1 MLHMDWKQ
9 LRILYV
15 TVKQSLLLR
24 VRMNKNN
31 AMKYYQ
37 LILPNQKHPWCK
49 KSCGQELKKGL
60 DKKEVKSK
68 WAAKACVVLLLIKI
82 KF

>member
-1 MLHMDWKQ
+1 MLCSIT
-9 LRILYV
+9 ILLVYIKTTCICTCDV
-15 TVKQSLLLR
+15 SEVKL
-24 VRMNKNN
+24 
-31 AMKYYQ
+31 
-37 LILPNQKHPWCK
+37 LPNQKHPWCK

>member
-1 MLHMDWKQ
+1 MVVHVA
-9 LRILYV
+9 V
-15 TVKQSLLLR
+15 TEARNCSQE
-24 VRMNKNN
+24 N
-31 AMKYYQ
+31 AYSR
-37 LILPNQKHPWCK
+37 LDPNQKHPWCK
-49 KSCGQELKKGL
+49 KSCSQELKKGL